1 MKHAILKP
9 GYVLLMSLAV
19 LVGFSRSAHAQQVRE
34 EPNDADALKG
44 VNVLKV
50 VYDIDGV
57 TEPKKMV
64 VFLKAIA
71 DARDRAVAARVKT
84 DLVVTFR
91 GPALKLI
98 QKPGP
103 DATEEQKQVA
113 EVIADLKK
121 GGAKMEAC
129 NFAVQIFK
137 LDPEAFLSDVKIV
150 ANSFNSLAG
159 YQAKGYGIVSV
170 Q

>member
-1 MKHAILKP
+1 MRHGSQKL
-9 GYVLLMSLAV
+9 GYVLLVSLATVVGV
-19 LVGFSRSAHAQQVRE
+19 LGIGYAQQARE

-44 VNVLKV
+44 VKTLKV

-71 DARDRAVAARVKT
+71 DARDRALAAKVKP
-84 DLVVTFR
+84 DLVVAFR

-98 QKPGP
+98 QKAGP
-103 DATEEQKQVA
+103 DATEEQKQIA
-113 EVIADLKK
+113 ELVADLKK

-129 NFAVQIFK
+129 NFAVQVLK
-137 LDPEAFLSDVKIV
+137 LDREAFLPEVKVV
-150 ANSFNSLAG
+150 ANTFNSLGG
-159 YQAKGYGIVSV
+159 YQAKGYGIIPV